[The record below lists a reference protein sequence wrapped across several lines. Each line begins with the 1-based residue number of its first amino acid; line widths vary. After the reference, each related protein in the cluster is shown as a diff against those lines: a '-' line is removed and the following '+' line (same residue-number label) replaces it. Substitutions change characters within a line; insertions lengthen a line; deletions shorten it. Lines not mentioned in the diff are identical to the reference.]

1 MEETKM
7 SIFGKKEK
15 PSCCGGN
22 CNNESRKAAAEN
34 HGNGAKA
41 KILGG
46 GCAKCNALE
55 AATVVALSEL
65 GLDTA
70 IDHIKDYAEI
80 ASYGVMTTPALVYN
94 GKVLAYGKVLKSDE
108 VKELLKKEV

>member
-1 MEETKM
+1 M
-7 SIFGKKEK
+7 SLFKKKGK
-15 PSCCGGN
+15 SCCCEGDFD
-22 CNNESRKAAAEN
+22 SKAMGAAEEKLAK
-34 HGNGAKA
+34 GAKA

-55 AATVVALSEL
+55 EATLQALKEL

-70 IDHIKDYAEI
+70 IDHVKDYAQI

-94 GKVLAYGKVLKSDE
+94 GKVISYGKVLKAE
-108 VKELLKKEV
+108 EIKRLLEKEI

>member
-1 MEETKM
+1 M
-7 SIFGKKEK
+7 SLFGKKEK
-15 PSCCGGN
+15 SSCCGGN
-22 CNNESRKAAAEN
+22 CNSETMKAAEEN
-34 HGNGAKA
+34 RSKGAKA

-55 AATVVALSEL
+55 AATVQALTEL
-65 GLDTA
+65 GLDTS

-94 GKVLAYGKVLKSDE
+94 GKVLSYGKVLKADE
-108 VKELLKKEV
+108 VKKLLEKEV